1 MTTGS
6 AAYRARVSIAAPHRK
21 TLWEEGRHPGRVV
34 AAAAG
39 LVLFDVA
46 GLDAL
51 TFDSV
56 TVATDVVFVLLCNA
70 AALAV
75 RPRDFFVIG
84 VCPPLLMVGAFAA
97 LALFTRGALADRSDG
112 FLQTLISG
120 LAHHATAL
128 VVGYAL
134 TLVVLALRQVA
145 LRHAGVIRGSA
156 RPAGR

>member
-1 MTTGS
+1 VTTGA
-6 AAYRARVSIAAPHRK
+6 AAYGARVSTIAPHRR
-21 TLWEEGRHPGRVV
+21 TLWEEGRHPGRAV
-34 AAAAG
+34 AGAAG
-39 LVLFDVA
+39 LVLFTVA

-56 TVATDVVFVLLCNA
+56 TVATDVVFVLLCVA

-97 LALFTRGALADRSDG
+97 LALLTRGALADRSDG

-145 LRHAGVIRGSA
+145 LRHAGVIRGAA
-156 RPAGR
+156 RPVRR